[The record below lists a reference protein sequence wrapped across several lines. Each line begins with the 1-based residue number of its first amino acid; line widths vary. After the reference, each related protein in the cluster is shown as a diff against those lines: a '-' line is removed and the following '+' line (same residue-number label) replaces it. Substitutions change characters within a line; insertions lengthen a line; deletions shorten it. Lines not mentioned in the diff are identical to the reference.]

1 MLDLEKDI
9 KIDIHINVA
18 GKRRA
23 LANITIGGLITVN
36 SFEIIQAENKKVYVV
51 NPHIISNV
59 YNKTSCKREIT
70 YLSTASLLDH
80 KDRKKLVD
88 MILDAYAQKVEQIKI
103 DRSKAEVKNVGNGA
117 TYTKDV
123 DMNVK
128 RNYSI

>member
-103 DRSKAEVKNVGNGA
+103 DRNKAEVKNIGDGA

>member
-80 KDRKKLVD
+80 KDRKKLVN

-103 DRSKAEVKNVGNGA
+103 DRNKVEVKNIGDGA

>member
-103 DRSKAEVKNVGNGA
+103 DRSKAEVKNVGDGA